1 MQSRKSQK
9 NAVTISQKAF
19 TTATKQISHDSQKS
33 VTTVDSAVD
42 RGFNRRA
49 GGMSTGVYRS
59 QMTPITQGP
68 RCKQPV
74 WAL

>member
-49 GGMSTGVYRS
+49 GGMIVDRGVS
-59 QMTPITQGP
+59 QPNGTNNTTTS
-68 RCKQPV
+68 V
-74 WAL
+74 